1 MKFSMVNEVSTFL
14 VITQVS
20 SGYKKSHILIFSKYK
35 CLHVK
40 IASLPVQLVLPSL
53 PVQLVLLLQLV
64 QPSLNSTT
72 STTITTAMT
81 STNTTTGRTSTD
93 ISNKD
98 VYTPQYIP

>member
-1 MKFSMVNEVSTFL
+1 MKFSVVTEVSTFL

-20 SGYKKSHILIFSKYK
+20 SGYKESHILIK